1 MGIAEDKLIMII
13 SLRGFE
19 NYFKEVRIPIRDDD
33 HNSYNFNTDYDRI
46 TLHIKETKYSLK
58 LVGRLST
65 YLMKITIFLFG
76 FRIDKLIDIKKIKII
91 ASSNNDKHWNKYD
104 QTNQLYHNKIMK
116 LQIIDK

>member
-19 NYFKEVRIPIRDDD
+19 NYFKDVGIPIRDDD

-46 TLHIKETKYSLK
+46 TLHIKETKYGLK

-65 YLMKITIFLFG
+65 ILIKITNFFYL
-76 FRIDKLIDIKKIKII
+76 D
-91 ASSNNDKHWNKYD
+91 S
-104 QTNQLYHNKIMK
+104 
-116 LQIIDK
+116 

>member
-19 NYFKEVRIPIRDDD
+19 NYFKDVGIPIRDDD

-65 YLMKITIFLFG
+65 YLMKITNFFIW
-76 FRIDKLIDIKKIKII
+76 IP
-91 ASSNNDKHWNKYD
+91 N
-104 QTNQLYHNKIMK
+104 
-116 LQIIDK
+116 